1 MAAIENRIVIG
12 NDSNNPIFDFDNDT
26 IMSITSDTS
35 VSLVGEELYID
46 QFEAQVD
53 YYVWIPYV
61 FKPTDYDG
69 FMSSDSQLL
78 CSRQNYDIRLLP
90 YGTKITYYMAGVI
103 AGVFYVKNVERVA
116 KEFYKI
122 SAVSAIGLMDKQPHK
137 GGIYTGQYL
146 QDVIEDIVGTDFDYI
161 IDGTVAVQTVY
172 GWLPY
177 ATRRENLY
185 QLMLAYGFE
194 ILVGDNGAMFFTF
207 PDDDQTYSI
216 PASRVYSGGKVIY
229 DEPASRVEVIEHS
242 YHYDPAVLDIVLFDN
257 SSDAAVTDVLIKFD
271 QPIYPQSIYCS
282 SGSLTISETYA
293 NYAIVSGVG
302 VLKGKPYAHN
312 ERLNVQEN
320 ENSTVEKVV
329 SVQNATAVSFV
340 NADNVLARL
349 SEFYF
354 NAQRI
359 EQGVL
364 VESEK
369 PGQLYVT
376 QNAFGEVATGFLT
389 KMQKTI
395 SAVAKANCRFIQN
408 YTPVGA
414 GAAYTNRVLIPLG
427 SGASQTWTIP
437 SYVFEKETPS
447 IRVTLI
453 GKGANGEDGQDGETP
468 TDSPDKAVKGGAG
481 GQGGQ
486 GGAGGNIFTVS
497 FLATGMTEVTLANS
511 GNDSVLTSL
520 YYNYSSAD
528 GAPSRFGYF
537 DILTQ
542 EVFAHP
548 GEAGV
553 PGGNGGDGDY
563 YTHSRAAEAT
573 MTDGESVT
581 HNGVTYN
588 GGAFSGRNVIS
599 GSRVFVNSQYSGNLT
614 LYTAGAGGGGAAVG
628 SDGGDAFAANDRPP
642 QDWWEW
648 GKGGD
653 GADGADADETPD
665 IPGMGGGGGHG
676 GGGGGAGATWESW
689 NHVYSSVIGTGNKG
703 SGVGGAGGKGGIG
716 RYGCA
721 IIYY

>member
-1 MAAIENRIVIG
+1 MASITNKIVIG
-12 NDSNNPIFDFDNDT
+12 NDTENPIFVFENDR
-26 IMSITSDTS
+26 ILSVNSDSS

-53 YYVWIPYV
+53 YYVWVPYV

-69 FMSSDSQLL
+69 FKSSDNKVF
-78 CSRQNYDIRLLP
+78 CSKQNYDIRLLP
-90 YGTKITYYMAGVI
+90 YGTKITYYMGGVI
-103 AGVFYVKNVERVA
+103 AGVFYVKTVERVA
-116 KEFYKI
+116 RAFYKI
-122 SAVSAIGLMDKQPHK
+122 SAISAIGLMDKQPHK

-146 QDVIEDIVGTDFDYI
+146 QDVIEDIVGTDFAYS
-161 IDGTVAVQTVY
+161 IDGDVAVQTVY

-207 PDDDQTYSI
+207 PDNDQTYSI
-216 PASRVYSGGKVIY
+216 PSTRVYSGGKVIY
-229 DEPASRVEVIEHS
+229 DEPASRVEVVEHS
-242 YHYDPAVLDIVLFDN
+242 YHYDQGVQETVLFDN
-257 SSDAAVTDVLIKFD
+257 SSDASVTDVLVKFE
-271 QPIYPQSIYCS
+271 QPIYPQSIYCA
-282 SGSLTISETYA
+282 SGSLTISETHA

-312 ERLNVQEN
+312 ERLNAQDN
-320 ENSTVEKVV
+320 EHTSVEKVV
-329 SVQNATAVSFV
+329 SVQDATAVSFV

-364 VESEK
+364 VETEK

-408 YTPVGA
+408 YTPVGS
-414 GAAYTNRVLIPLG
+414 GAAYTNRVVIPLG

-437 SYVFEKETPS
+437 SYVFEKETPA

-453 GKGANGEDGQDGETP
+453 GKGANGEDGEDGE
-468 TDSPDKAVKGGAG
+468 DGQESVDRAGNGGAGGKG

-486 GGAGGNIFTVS
+486 GGNVFTVS
-497 FLATGMTEVTLANS
+497 ILATGLTEITVANS
-511 GNDSVLTSL
+511 GNDSILSST

-528 GAPSRFGYF
+528 GAPSAFGYF

-548 GEAGV
+548 GVAGV
-553 PGGNGGDGDY
+553 TGGAGGKGDY

-573 MTDGESVT
+573 MTDGEDV
-581 HNGVTYN
+581 VYN
-588 GGAFSGRNVIS
+588 GTTYHGGEATQRNITS
-599 GSRVFVNSQYSGNLT
+599 GSAAFPNSSYSGNLT
-614 LYTAGAGGGGAAVG
+614 LYSGGGGGGGAAVG
-628 SDGGDAFAANDRPP
+628 NDGGDSFKPNGNPSGYWWNYNSGGNGAN
-642 QDWWEW
+642 
-648 GKGGD
+648 
-653 GADGADADETPD
+653 AVDADP
-665 IPGMGGGGGHG
+665 PSAGYGNGGNGGHG
-676 GGGGGAGATWESW
+676 GGGGGAPGNYESW
-689 NHVYSSVIGTGNKG
+689 NHVYSSVIATGSHYIGK
-703 SGVGGAGGKGGIG
+703 GGKGSHGSAG
-716 RYGCA
+716 NYGCA